1 MKRGQAGLSLV
12 ELMIA
17 MVIGLVLMTGV
28 LQIFLGSK
36 RVYTTQ
42 DALSRIQEN
51 GRLAVDFLSRDTR
64 MAGYA
69 GCASGANSN
78 LHNGLNINPST
89 ASHKLLF
96 DFEMPVEGLDNVG
109 AIAGWGSTVSPIAGT
124 DILFVR
130 GAFTGDVGIKAN
142 NSSGNLRAETNS
154 PVIAGVDGGPDCT
167 ASGSLCQNDIVM
179 ISDCAKSRVF
189 QVTNLNADGASAAL
203 VVHAASGS
211 PGNASPA
218 SWGGSSAPP
227 EEVFGVESELL
238 RVSTLAYFI
247 GENPAGRRALYQR
260 AGTSAPVELV
270 EGIQDM
276 QVTYGYDT
284 SGDGVPESYVT
295 AGAVSNADRA
305 THVANWAKVASVR
318 VALLLQS
325 NDDNIV
331 ETPQQI
337 TFNGST
343 VNPSSGTQDRRLRQV
358 FVSTIGIRSRLD

>member
-1 MKRGQAGLSLV
+1 MNRGQAGLSLV

-17 MVIGLVLMTGV
+17 MVIGLILMTGV

-36 RVYTTQ
+36 HVYTTQ

-51 GRLAVDFLSRDTR
+51 GRLAVDFVSRDIR

-78 LHNGLNINPST
+78 LHNGLNVSST
-89 ASHKLLF
+89 NAGDKLLF
-96 DFEMPVEGLDNVG
+96 DFEMPIEGLDNVG
-109 AIAGWGSTVSPIAGT
+109 TVSGWGSGVAPIAGT
-124 DILFVR
+124 DVILIR
-130 GAFTGDVGIKAN
+130 GAFTGDVGVKAN

-154 PVIAGVDGGPDCT
+154 PVVAGVDGGPACT
-167 ASGSLCQNDIVM
+167 ANGSLCENDIVM

-189 QVTNLNADGASAAL
+189 QVTNLNADGTSAAL
-203 VVHAASGS
+203 VVHASSGT

-218 SWGGSSAPP
+218 SWGGASAPP

-238 RVSTLAYFI
+238 RVSSLAYFI

-260 AGTSAPVELV
+260 AGTNGAVELV

-284 SGDGVPESYVT
+284 SGDGVPDSYVA
-295 AGAVSNADRA
+295 AGSISNADRA
-305 THVANWAKVASVR
+305 THVANWAKVTSAR

-325 NDDNIV
+325 NDDNII

-337 TFNGST
+337 TFNGSA
-343 VNPSSGTQDRRLRQV
+343 VNASGGTQDRRLRQV
-358 FVSTIGIRSRLD
+358 FVSTVGVRSRLD